1 MIAIIDSQTGNI
13 GSLLNAL
20 ACIEAPAEI
29 VRDPAALPGYDA
41 LVLPGVGAFDHAM
54 ATLHQRGLDEGIQRF
69 AATGRPVLGIC
80 LGMQLLCKGSDEGE
94 CAGLGLLDARIE
106 HLGAMGCHGKVPHV
120 GFNDVTQQVGDSD
133 FISATTGQDFYFVH
147 SYGLAE
153 AAARRDASLRMAIT
167 EYEGARFV
175 AAFQRGAVFA
185 TQFHPEKSGEA
196 GVTLLQRFVSC
207 LRSD

>member
-20 ACIEAPAEI
+20 ACVEARAEI
-29 VRDPAALPGYDA
+29 VSDPTALPRFDA

-54 ATLHQRGLDEGIQRF
+54 TTLRQRGLDVGIQRF

-80 LGMQLLCKGSDEGE
+80 LGMQLLCTGSDEGE
-94 CAGLGLLDARIE
+94 CPGLGLVDARIQ
-106 HLGAMGCHGKVPHV
+106 HLGAMGCRGKVPHV
-120 GFNDVTQQVGDSD
+120 GFNDIAEQVGESD
-133 FISATTGQDFYFVH
+133 FLHATAGQDFYFVH

-153 AAARRDASLRMAIT
+153 AAVRHDRALQMAVT

-175 AAFQRGAVFA
+175 AAFQRDAVFA

-207 LRSD
+207 LSHA